1 MNNPSLREMQA
12 PLLVLGAFAGHFWH
26 LPAPTVS
33 VSSVF
38 PERLDLD
45 FFDTPAAFEAWRE
58 ALGID
63 PQTISEHVQG
73 DGVNRILTVE
83 AEWGGALLRLRSF
96 APVLALTEERSRV
109 EAAS

>member
-1 MNNPSLREMQA
+1 MNDPSLREMQA
-12 PLLVLGAFAGHFWH
+12 PLLVLGVFAGHFWH

-38 PERLDLD
+38 PDRLDMD

-73 DGVNRILTVE
+73 NGVNRVLEVE
-83 AEWGGALLRLRSF
+83 AEWGGARLRMRSF
-96 APVLALTEERSRV
+96 APVPALVKERSQV
-109 EAAS
+109 EVAS

>member
-1 MNNPSLREMQA
+1 MNDPSLREMQA
-12 PLLVLGAFAGHFWH
+12 PLLVLGVFAGHFWH

-38 PERLDLD
+38 PDQLDLD

-63 PQTISEHVQG
+63 PQTISERVQG
-73 DGVNRILTVE
+73 NGASRVLTVE
-83 AEWGGALLRLRSF
+83 AEWGGAMLRLRSF
-96 APVLALTEERSRV
+96 APVLALVEERSRV
-109 EAAS
+109 EVDS